1 VALVVPEPERAPDPE
16 TASVA
21 PETASVAPETAPVTP
36 EPLLVALVT
45 LPVRSETTV
54 VCEVI
59 VEIAE
64 VTVPIGSRT
73 CAPAIAALLATP
85 PSARMT
91 RSRTRIA
98 ADRISHLTFTRF
110 WRSKPRIAKIRR
122 EMAAS
127 AEEGPHL
134 SEQIRVRTPA
144 GAPAATPVAEASLAA
159 SLTSRTSAYT

>member
-1 VALVVPEPERAPDPE
+1 VALVVPEPERVPDPE

-21 PETASVAPETAPVTP
+21 PETASVAPETASVAP
-36 EPLLVALVT
+36 EPLL
-45 LPVRSETTV
+45 VRSETTV

-64 VTVPIGSRT
+64 VTVPIGSRS

-91 RSRTRIA
+91 RTSTRIA

-110 WRSKPRIAKIRR
+110 WKSKPRT
-122 EMAAS
+122 
-127 AEEGPHL
+127 GL
-134 SEQIRVRTPA
+134 
-144 GAPAATPVAEASLAA
+144 
-159 SLTSRTSAYT
+159 

>member
-1 VALVVPEPERAPDPE
+1 VDPDSPSAPEEVELVVPEPERAPDPE
-16 TASVA
+16 TASVSPETA
-21 PETASVAPETAPVTP
+21 SVDPETASVAPGTAPVAP

-64 VTVPIGSRT
+64 VTVPIGSRS

-91 RSRTRIA
+91 RTSTRIA

-110 WRSKPRIAKIRR
+110 WKSKPRT
-122 EMAAS
+122 
-127 AEEGPHL
+127 GL
-134 SEQIRVRTPA
+134 
-144 GAPAATPVAEASLAA
+144 
-159 SLTSRTSAYT
+159 

>member
-1 VALVVPEPERAPDPE
+1 VSVVLEPERVTDPE
-16 TASVA
+16 TASIA
-21 PETASVAPETAPVTP
+21 PETASVAPEVA
-36 EPLLVALVT
+36 LVALVT

-98 ADRISHLTFTRF
+98 ADRIPSHVY
-110 WRSKPRIAKIRR
+110 P
-122 EMAAS
+122 
-127 AEEGPHL
+127 L
-134 SEQIRVRTPA
+134 SEVQ
-144 GAPAATPVAEASLAA
+144 
-159 SLTSRTSAYT
+159 TSNREDS

>member
-1 VALVVPEPERAPDPE
+1 VALVVPEPERVPDPE

-21 PETASVAPETAPVTP
+21 PETASVAPETASVAPETASVAP
-36 EPLLVALVT
+36 EPLL
-45 LPVRSETTV
+45 VRSETTV

-64 VTVPIGSRT
+64 VTVPIGSRS

-91 RSRTRIA
+91 RTSTRIA

-110 WRSKPRIAKIRR
+110 WKSKPRT
-122 EMAAS
+122 
-127 AEEGPHL
+127 GL
-134 SEQIRVRTPA
+134 
-144 GAPAATPVAEASLAA
+144 
-159 SLTSRTSAYT
+159 

>member
-1 VALVVPEPERAPDPE
+1 VALVVPEPKRAPAPE

-21 PETASVAPETAPVTP
+21 PETASVAPETASVAP

-64 VTVPIGSRT
+64 VTVPIGSRS

-98 ADRISHLTFTRF
+98 ADRIPSHVYPLLDEQT
-110 WRSKPRIAKIRR
+110 PNR
-122 EMAAS
+122 EDS
-127 AEEGPHL
+127 
-134 SEQIRVRTPA
+134 
-144 GAPAATPVAEASLAA
+144 
-159 SLTSRTSAYT
+159 